1 MPVCEE
7 SKLSS
12 PHSHK
17 GLGTGNKEGKEVNPA
32 DKFSYMNRLLN
43 NARDINGVSK
53 RQFNILQ
60 H

>member
-7 SKLSS
+7 SELSS

-17 GLGTGNKEGKEVNPA
+17 GLGTGHKEGKEVNPI
-32 DKFSYMNRLLN
+32 DKFSYMTRL

-53 RQFNILQ
+53 RQFDILQ